1 MSWNWGLALFIFAV
15 YWMIVIVLDR
25 NGYLEA
31 HNISATGP
39 ILMIRTKR
47 FLRTIDRLSKLRSF
61 WRFFGDVGIFLMFVS
76 MLFMTAVILLADYA
90 LVSSYLEGSVPAV
103 TQANEVQNL
112 LLIPGLNDFI
122 PFTWGLAA
130 LVITLVVHEF
140 SHAIMSRAEDIR
152 VRSMGILYALVP
164 VGGFA
169 EIDEKELFGKTDDEN
184 EYPSEQAEGFN
195 DLTATIEE
203 IRAHE
208 AMMKALGEAGKA
220 GQEAAEKDLP
230 EKTDENETAA
240 ADPEA
245 GQVPKK
251 ATKHQRARIL
261 SAGVMANFCTAFV
274 AFVLFFGVVLGCIAP
289 VGNFIITGTADGSAA
304 QAAGLSENMVVTAIN
319 GVPLVT
325 PEDFRSATADL
336 SAGDTITLTV
346 SDHGKEKEIRYV
358 IPEGSISVRGGI
370 RILTVTENSPA
381 DNGGLKA
388 GMTVISVNGKT
399 ITGTDD
405 FVQVMASVLPGDTIE
420 LVVYD
425 ENAPDLPETIT
436 MTVGAR
442 PPEYERSY
450 LGITYAGSDQI
461 YGLPGADLSYF
472 NAERYLETLKKIP
485 SMATG
490 TVPEGSEAG
499 RLQTIVAG
507 WFILLSLPF
516 FGLAGEGFTG
526 FNETLACFYQA
537 SGDAAFLG
545 AGIFAVANLL
555 LWIGWMNFYVG
566 LFNCIPSLPLDG
578 GHVFRAAL
586 QAVFEKLRTE
596 EAKAESLAGKI
607 CLLMTAAI
615 VISFAFMI
623 VWPYIGAYFL

>member
-1 MSWNWGLALFIFAV
+1 
-15 YWMIVIVLDR
+15 
-25 NGYLEA
+25 
-31 HNISATGP
+31 
-39 ILMIRTKR
+39 
-47 FLRTIDRLSKLRSF
+47 
-61 WRFFGDVGIFLMFVS
+61 
-76 MLFMTAVILLADYA
+76 
-90 LVSSYLEGSVPAV
+90 
-103 TQANEVQNL
+103 
-112 LLIPGLNDFI
+112 
-122 PFTWGLAA
+122 
-130 LVITLVVHEF
+130 
-140 SHAIMSRAEDIR
+140 
-152 VRSMGILYALVP
+152 
-164 VGGFA
+164 
-169 EIDEKELFGKTDDEN
+169 
-184 EYPSEQAEGFN
+184 
-195 DLTATIEE
+195 
-203 IRAHE
+203 
-208 AMMKALGEAGKA
+208 MMKALEEAKKA
-220 GQEAAEKDLP
+220 EMEAAEKRAA
-230 EKTDENETAA
+230 EAVTVAGKTDENETAA

-485 SMATG
+485 SMAAG

-499 RLQTIVAG
+499 RLQTIIAG

-586 QAVFEKLRTE
+586 QAVFEKFRTE
-596 EAKAESLAGKI
+596 EAKAEALAGKI